1 MNELQTYIDELEAID
16 LAIANGTY
24 KKGRWQ
30 RIVRELQGLPP
41 VSRKT
46 LSMLVTR
53 VSDHL
58 HKENEFPSL
67 PVAVGF
73 AAEVVLFIAACLLL
87 LEPSIWL
94 RLLGVAAL
102 ALCLQPSIKILTASI
117 LGVRY
122 SYVFLWYVEPRFKMQ
137 FGSYLARSPG
147 QKMLINA
154 MGSIGTPI
162 ALAIG
167 FVALRDVPWLS
178 LLCLAGLVGA
188 TVMQI
193 GAFIAALM
201 GVRKVGPF
209 LLTTLTTPA
218 TLGAQV
224 REMLGK

>member
-1 MNELQTYIDELEAID
+1 MNELQAYIDELEAID

-30 RIVRELQGLPP
+30 RLVREIQDLPAE
-41 VSRKT
+41 SKKA
-46 LSMLVTR
+46 LSTLVTQ
-53 VSDHL
+53 VSNHL
-58 HKENEFPSL
+58 HQENEFPSL
-67 PVAVGF
+67 PVTIGF
-73 AAEVVLFIAACLLL
+73 AFEAVLFTAACLLL
-87 LEPSIWL
+87 VEPSIWL
-94 RLLGVAAL
+94 RLVGVAAL
-102 ALCLQPSIKILTASI
+102 ALCLQPSIKILTGSI

-122 SYVFLWYVEPRFKMQ
+122 AYVFLWYFEPRFKMQ
-137 FGSYLARSPG
+137 FGSYLARSQG

-162 ALAIG
+162 ALATG
-167 FVALRDVPWLS
+167 YVVLQDLPWLS
-178 LLCLAGLVGA
+178 LLCLAAVVGA
-188 TVMQI
+188 TVMQV

-218 TLGAQV
+218 TLGGQV

>member
-1 MNELQTYIDELEAID
+1 MNEQQTYIDELEAID
-16 LAIANGTY
+16 LALTNGTY

-30 RIVRELQGLPP
+30 RLIRELQELP
-41 VSRKT
+41 VESRRT
-46 LSMLVTR
+46 LAALVTR
-53 VSDHL
+53 VSNHL
-58 HKENEFPSL
+58 HQQNGFPAL

-73 AAEVVLFIAACLLL
+73 AFEMVLFIAACLLL
-87 LEPSIWL
+87 AEPSIWL
-94 RLLGVAAL
+94 RLFGVAAL
-102 ALCLQPSIKILTASI
+102 ALCLQPSIKILTASM

-137 FGSYLARSPG
+137 FGSYLARSQG

-162 ALAIG
+162 ALATG
-167 FVALRDVPWLS
+167 YVALQDVDWLS
-178 LLCLAGLVGA
+178 LLCLVGA
-188 TVMQI
+188 LGAAGMQI
-193 GAFIAALM
+193 GAFFAALM

-218 TLGAQV
+218 TLGGQV